1 MTKEEKS
8 KIQNSLVFHNSD
20 VWDSIMLIIDECERA
35 ECSIAISQ
43 SFDETKRAHQCGRA
57 EGILYVK
64 ELLNDTRKTAL
75 DSVGRNSVDN

>member
-1 MTKEEKS
+1 MTKEQKS

-20 VWDSIMLIIDECERA
+20 LWDAVMVIIDECERT

-43 SFDETKRAHQCGRA
+43 NFEETKRAHQCGRA

-64 ELLNDTRKTAL
+64 ELLNDTRKAAL
-75 DSVGRNSVDN
+75 DSVGRNNVDN